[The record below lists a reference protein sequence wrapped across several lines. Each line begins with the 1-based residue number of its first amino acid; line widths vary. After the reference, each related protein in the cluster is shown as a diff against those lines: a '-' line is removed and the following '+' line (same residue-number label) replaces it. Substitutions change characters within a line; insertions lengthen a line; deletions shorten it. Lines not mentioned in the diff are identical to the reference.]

1 MEVVELANVCLMV
14 LVFFFSLNLAPM
26 MFESFTSDRI
36 WASNPPDSFYMFLGR
51 YGQNTAGYWRIVSP
65 LASVA
70 FVLSFVFNWEAS
82 GRAGWLAV
90 AFALFVVIQIATM
103 AYFVPEQESLIA
115 HAPSLSR
122 KVLETRASRW
132 MVLNYVR
139 NVAGVVAFACLLTA
153 VLASPVP

>member
-1 MEVVELANVCLMV
+1 ML

-70 FVLSFVFNWEAS
+70 FVVSFIFNWDAS
-82 GRAGWLAV
+82 GRALWLVV
-90 AFALFVVIQIATM
+90 AFALFLVIQIATM
-103 AYFVPEQESLIA
+103 AYLVPEQESLIA
-115 HAPSLSR
+115 HARSLSR
-122 KVLETRASRW
+122 DVLETRARRW
-132 MVLNYVR
+132 RVLNYFR
-139 NVAGVVAFACLLTA
+139 NVAGVVAFVCLLTA
-153 VLASPVP
+153 VLAPAVP

>member
-1 MEVVELANVCLMV
+1 MEVVEVANVCLML

-51 YGQNTAGYWRIVSP
+51 YGQNTAGYWKIVSP

-70 FVLSFVFNWEAS
+70 FVVSFIFNWDVS
-82 GRAGWLAV
+82 GRATWLAA
-90 AFALFVVIQIATM
+90 AFVLFVVIQVATM

-115 HAPSLSR
+115 HARSLSR
-122 KVLETRASRW
+122 QVLETRASRW

-139 NVAGVVAFACLLTA
+139 NVAGVVAFVCLLAA
-153 VLASPVP
+153 VLVPPAP